1 MNYENNRAVKEEVV
15 MDTEPLVMVRCLCY
29 NHSKYLREALD
40 GIVKQKTN
48 FPFVAIVHDDCSTD
62 DSQSIIREYENN
74 YPNIIRGIYQK
85 ENQYKKGV
93 KITKEIIEPLMK
105 AKYTAVCECDD
116 YWTDE
121 SKLQTQVDYM
131 ETHSECSM
139 CYHCY
144 DTVSSDKKLITHYGL
159 QGSGNHVIPVED
171 VIINENPIQLAT
183 VVYRQK
189 LRNQMPE
196 YFYNAMVGDYPLY
209 VYMATKG
216 EIYYI
221 DKVMSAYRRHGNNSW
236 VTRMNKKPMAYRK
249 HVNSL
254 IEMMNRFDEETG
266 YQLHSTVENRIEN
279 CKYQAD
285 RVEGNI
291 TNMIHNRYFKSL
303 PLEKK
308 FSSIC
313 KALLNKKRVLKI

>member
-1 MNYENNRAVKEEVV
+1 

-144 DTVSSDKKLITHYGL
+144 DTVTSDKKLITHYGL

-221 DKVMSAYRRHGNNSW
+221 DKVMSA
-236 VTRMNKKPMAYRK
+236 
-249 HVNSL
+249 
-254 IEMMNRFDEETG
+254 
-266 YQLHSTVENRIEN
+266 
-279 CKYQAD
+279 
-285 RVEGNI
+285 
-291 TNMIHNRYFKSL
+291 
-303 PLEKK
+303 
-308 FSSIC
+308 
-313 KALLNKKRVLKI
+313 